1 MTDKTVTLRLHHPET
16 DAVLTVSMPDD
27 TRFGAL
33 NAVLREHGFVY
44 DQKPGYGFLAAGHL
58 CSAGHRLRDYL
69 PDGADTL
76 DIQVFGV
83 PQIMV

>member
-1 MTDKTVTLRLHHPET
+1 MSEKTVTLRLHHPET
-16 DAVLTVSMPDD
+16 DAVLTVSLPDD

-33 NAVLREHGFVY
+33 NAILRERGFVY

-58 CSAGHRLRDYL
+58 GSAGPRLRDYL
-69 PDGADTL
+69 PEGADAL
-76 DIQVFGV
+76 DVQIFGI